1 MKTMFLKF
9 SKEVKGLIFASI
21 ILSSITTMSF
31 IGLMA
36 LSAYLIVLSAF
47 HPSIAA
53 LQIVIVGVRFFGI
66 SRSVFRYLERLMSHS
81 ANLRILKNIR
91 VYVFQQIAKNFP
103 FNLPGKTSYE
113 LLGFLIQDIEFLE
126 NLFVRIILPIIST
139 LFVII
144 IVSLFFSAFSYEL
157 ILVAILG
164 FIMVGVVLPLISA
177 KHGSVNSKKLVK
189 ARSSYQNQLL
199 SFFQHFQES
208 LIYYQNEKIISK
220 IQVEEKSFANTH
232 WKIHISQSLFSGL
245 SNLLVQLIAIT
256 GIWVSLSLI
265 QKNRLDIIFV
275 AVFYLIFLSMYE
287 SIQNL
292 SMASNMMSELDSTLT
307 RLDKIS
313 VNQEK
318 INGKLVETRNELLPI
333 KIQNVSFRFDS
344 SEKNAIENINITI
357 HKNEKIAIVGRN
369 GSGKTTF
376 LDLLSGFY
384 DNFSGQILYGSNEIR
399 SLDKES
405 FRLHLS
411 YVNGSPYIFSTSIM
425 KNLILANPDCS
436 EGDINK
442 ILQVMKLDTRFLS
455 VIDHNLTEQGKN
467 ISSGEKQKIEI
478 GRCLLRK
485 SDLILLD
492 EPLSNIDPIFMNEI
506 SQMLHSFFVHK
517 TVIWVTHQ
525 FINMQYFDKIIV
537 FDLGS
542 IIEEGSHYDLLSK
555 KGAYYKLVSGI

>member
-1 MKTMFLKF
+1 
-9 SKEVKGLIFASI
+9 
-21 ILSSITTMSF
+21 
-31 IGLMA
+31 
-36 LSAYLIVLSAF
+36 
-47 HPSIAA
+47 
-53 LQIVIVGVRFFGI
+53 
-66 SRSVFRYLERLMSHS
+66 
-81 ANLRILKNIR
+81 
-91 VYVFQQIAKNFP
+91 
-103 FNLPGKTSYE
+103 
-113 LLGFLIQDIEFLE
+113 
-126 NLFVRIILPIIST
+126 
-139 LFVII
+139 
-144 IVSLFFSAFSYEL
+144 
-157 ILVAILG
+157 
-164 FIMVGVVLPLISA
+164 
-177 KHGSVNSKKLVK
+177 
-189 ARSSYQNQLL
+189 
-199 SFFQHFQES
+199 
-208 LIYYQNEKIISK
+208 
-220 IQVEEKSFANTH
+220 
-232 WKIHISQSLFSGL
+232 
-245 SNLLVQLIAIT
+245 
-256 GIWVSLSLI
+256 
-265 QKNRLDIIFV
+265 
-275 AVFYLIFLSMYE
+275 MYE

-292 SMASNMMSELDSTLT
+292 SMASNMMSELDSTRT

-318 INGKLVETRNELLPI
+318 INGKLVETSNELLPI
-333 KIQNVSFRFDS
+333 KIQNVSFRYDS
-344 SEKNAIENINITI
+344 SEKNAIENINLTI

-384 DNFSGQILYGSNEIR
+384 DNFSGQILNGSNEIR

-411 YVNGSPYIFSTSIM
+411 YVNSSPYIFSTSLL
-425 KNLILANPDCS
+425 KNLMLANPDCS

-442 ILQVMKLDTRFLS
+442 ILQVMKLDIRFLS

-478 GRCLLRK
+478 ARCLLRK

-506 SQMLHSFFVHK
+506 SQMLHSFFVQK

>member
-9 SKEVKGLIFASI
+9 SKQVKGLIFASI
-21 ILSSITTMSF
+21 ILSSITTISF

-36 LSAYLIVLSAF
+36 LSAYLIVLAAF

-66 SRSVFRYLERLMSHS
+66 SRSAFRYLERLVSHS

-91 VYVFQQIAKNFP
+91 VNVFHQITKNFP

-113 LLGFLIQDIEFLE
+113 LLGFLIQDIDLLE

-139 LFVII
+139 LFVTI
-144 IVSLFFSAFSYEL
+144 IVSLFFSAFSFEL
-157 ILVAILG
+157 ILIAVFG
-164 FIMVGVVLPLISA
+164 FMLIGVILPLKSA
-177 KHGSVNSKKLVK
+177 KNGSVNSKKLAN
-189 ARSSYQNQLL
+189 ARSSYQNNLL

-208 LIYYQNEKIISK
+208 LIYYQNKKILSQ
-220 IQVEEKSFANTH
+220 IQGEEKNFANMQ
-232 WKIHISQSLFSGL
+232 WKIHTSQSFFSGL

-275 AVFYLIFLSMYE
+275 AVFYLFFLSMYE

-292 SMASNMMSELDSTLT
+292 SLASNMMGEIVSTRT
-307 RLDKIS
+307 RLDKVS

-318 INGKLVETRNELLPI
+318 ISGKLVETSNELLPI
-333 KIQNVSFRFDS
+333 KIQNVSFRYDS
-344 SEKNAIENINITI
+344 NEKNAIEKLNLTI

-384 DNFSGQILYGSNEIR
+384 DNFSGEILYGPNEIR
-399 SLDKES
+399 ELDKDS
-405 FRLHLS
+405 CRLHLS
-411 YVNGSPYIFSTSIM
+411 YVNSSPYIFSTSLM
-425 KNLILANPDCS
+425 KNLMLANPDS
-436 EGDINK
+436 KEDDINK
-442 ILQVMKLDTRFLS
+442 ILQVMKLDSRLLS
-455 VIDHNLTEQGKN
+455 ANDLNLSELGRN

-478 GRCLLRK
+478 ARCLLRK

-492 EPLSNIDPIFMNEI
+492 EPLSNIDPLFVDEI
-506 SQMLHSFFVHK
+506 SQMLHSFFDKK

-525 FINMQYFDKIIV
+525 YINMQYFDKILV
-537 FDLGS
+537 FDQGS
-542 IIEEGSHYDLLSK
+542 IIEEGSHSDLFSK
-555 KGAYYKLVSGI
+555 KGVYYKLVSCI